1 MILDKARELGLALS
15 ESQEFLRMQGAREI
29 MDGNDAVTSALAEY
43 KEKQDQLVDLLS
55 GEDPDRLLV
64 ASLSRDVE
72 TLQEQLLENPVF
84 AETMAAQNAFQLL
97 MNQVNG
103 EIAACIGGQTGSRGG
118 CGGGSCEGCKGCH

>member
-118 CGGGSCEGCKGCH
+118 CGGSSCEGCKGCH

>member
-84 AETMAAQNAFQLL
+84 SEAMAAQNAFQLL

-103 EIAACIGGQTGSRGG
+103 EIAACIGAQSRTGGG
-118 CGGGSCEGCKGCH
+118 CSGGSCGGCKGCH

>member
-1 MILDKARELGLALS
+1 MILDKARELGIALS
-15 ESQEFLRMQGAREI
+15 ETPEFLRMQSAREI

-43 KEKQDQLVDLLS
+43 KEKQDELVELLS

-72 TLQEQLLENPVF
+72 TLQEQLLENPIF
-84 AETMAAQNAFQLL
+84 AEAMAAQNAFQLL
-97 MNQVNG
+97 MSQVNT
-103 EIAACIGGQTGSRGG
+103 EIAACIGAQTSRGG